1 MSNATYL
8 FIQPSRNYHCSESFW
23 SSFFALCLLCESRV
37 RPPLRIPAFN
47 CVIEGKH
54 GHFQP
59 DGELVVP
66 RALERSEVVVEGKV
80 RSGFLPRVSTV
91 PNELLD
97 LRPDIM
103 VRMEDS
109 LIVVEVKTVGHELG
123 WYQKECYEKLQDFAS
138 RQGYRV
144 DMYYLLS
151 AGHEKDRDFTLLKHD
166 SIVPGRFRLLL
177 WEMVF
182 AYFASRAPRSPLI
195 DSLGDIAEFYQNAA
209 GYMRW

>member
-1 MSNATYL
+1 MSNATDL
-8 FIQPSRNYHCSESFW
+8 FIQPSRAYHSSESFW
-23 SSFFALCLLCESRV
+23 TSFFALCLLGESRE
-37 RPPLRIPAFN
+37 RLPLRIPAFN
-47 CVIEGKH
+47 CVIDGKH

-66 RALERSEVVVEGKV
+66 RAPDRTEVIVEGKV
-80 RSGFLPRVSTV
+80 RPGLLPRVSNV
-91 PNELLD
+91 PNELLE
-97 LRPDIM
+97 LRPDII

-109 LIVVEVKTVGHELG
+109 RFIVEVKTVGHELG
-123 WYQKECYEKLQDFAS
+123 WYQTECYEKLRDFFS

-166 SIVPGRFRLLL
+166 SSVPGRFRILL
-177 WEMVF
+177 WEKVF
-182 AYFASRAPRSPLI
+182 EYLRSQAPRSPFV
-195 DSLGDIAEFYQNAA
+195 DALGEISEFYENDD